1 MVQIV
6 VKISLVG
13 LLFFSFGA
21 CYPPRK
27 AGSGQTGTG
36 FDGSAY
42 SSGGA
47 ISPFGGSGHGS
58 NAVFNEQ
65 DAEMGQIAADAMSY
79 KPERPFPLFAWT
91 SDQVPLGMVE
101 QRPLYPSSHI
111 VRVSS
116 GYQRARDFRSDAKYT
131 QDIFDH
137 IPLPETGK
145 GNFPMTDSKGQKA
158 Y

>member
-1 MVQIV
+1 MVQSV

-27 AGSGQTGTG
+27 AVGSGQTGMG
-36 FDGSAY
+36 FDGSTY

-47 ISPFGGSGHGS
+47 ISQFRGS

-65 DAEMGQIAADAMSY
+65 DAGLGQIAADAMSY
-79 KPERPFPLFAWT
+79 KPERPFPRFAWT
-91 SDQVPLGMVE
+91 PDQVPLGMVE